1 MGKRLLT
8 ILGATVM
15 AAAVL
20 VTLRIPAASA
30 ADPYA
35 GYVLT
40 YFGGEPY
47 VQTLHIATSQDGLH
61 WTTLNSNQGVL
72 FATSGTRAVRDPY
85 VIRKQDGTFTV
96 MATQGWD
103 TDSIY
108 LWDSKDLVTFTGE
121 RLVKVNNFS
130 GRTWAPQAIWDPVAN
145 NYVVYWSSYA
155 AGGGRNKTWYNTTTD
170 FRTFSAPRLLFDPG
184 FDEIDADIRFTSG
197 AFYLFFKSEVNR
209 SIYLAKSASLTP
221 GSFAMISPNP
231 ISPPNVEGPT
241 SFRSLTANR
250 DYVYYD
256 KLDAGGVF
264 GLSTSTAIGAASS
277 WTAVPASGF
286 SLPTGVRHGTVF
298 PATQA
303 EINRIKAAYT
313 PFSLVSASN
322 GTSCLGVE
330 PASRDNGT
338 GASASACTGAQSQ
351 KWIASPQ
358 SELKVYGNKCLEP
371 KERGTAP
378 GTLVHAWDCNGL
390 PSQKWAFQP
399 DGTIRG
405 QGSGLC
411 LDIRGGG
418 IPADG
423 TPMIL
428 WGCAGQRNQRFTK
441 TVS

>member
-72 FATSGTRAVRDPY
+72 FTTSGTRAVRDPY

-241 SFRSLTANR
+241 SFRSLTASR
-250 DYVYYD
+250 DYVYYG

-303 EINRIKAAYT
+303 EITGSRPRTPRSAWSARRTARVASGSSRPAGTTARVPARRPAPARRARSGSRRRSPSSRSTATSAWSRRSAARRRARWST
-313 PFSLVSASN
+313 P
-322 GTSCLGVE
+322 GTATGCLARSG
-330 PASRDNGT
+330 PSSRTARSGARAA
-338 GASASACTGAQSQ
+338 ASAWTFAAAGS
-351 KWIASPQ
+351 
-358 SELKVYGNKCLEP
+358 
-371 KERGTAP
+371 RRTA
-378 GTLVHAWDCNGL
+378 
-390 PSQKWAFQP
+390 
-399 DGTIRG
+399 R
-405 QGSGLC
+405 
-411 LDIRGGG
+411 R
-418 IPADG
+418 
-423 TPMIL
+423 
-428 WGCAGQRNQRFTK
+428 
-441 TVS
+441 